1 MTTLNRLIA
10 RVRGEG
16 QILCLAYKNNYG
28 GGGPA

>member
-1 MTTLNRLIA
+1 MTTLTRLIA

-28 GGGPA
+28 GEVG